1 MLNFKL
7 ALRTLFK
14 SPFVTVVAVVSL
26 ALGIGANT
34 AIFSLFHQ
42 LILRSLPVQEPA
54 RLVNLS
60 APGPKPGSQSCNQA
74 GDCDVVFSY
83 PMFRDLERVQ
93 ATFTGIAAHRLFGA
107 NLAYRGQTLS
117 GDGVFVSGSYFPVLG
132 MQPALGRLL
141 GPGDDRSI
149 GESPVAVLS
158 HGWWQSRFG
167 ADPNVLNETIIVNG
181 QSLTIVG
188 VAPRN
193 FTGTTLGSAPQVFV
207 PITLRGILQPGS
219 RPFDDRRTYWVYAF
233 ARLKPGVSLDQ
244 AKTAINVPY
253 KQIVND
259 VEAPLQKGMS
269 DQTMARFKAKG
280 IEMEEG
286 WRGQSSV
293 HGEAKT
299 PLLLLLGVTALVLII
314 ACANIANLL
323 LARAAGRASEMAI
336 RLSLG
341 ASRLQLVTQL
351 LVESCL
357 LAVLGGAAGLIVA
370 RWTLDFITSI
380 LPDDA
385 AATLPSSVDTTALLF
400 AAGLTLG
407 TGLLFGLF
415 PALHSTRPDLA
426 STLKG
431 QAGQPSGAKAA
442 QRFRTTLAT
451 AQIALSMTLLA
462 CAGLFTR
469 SLLNVSRVDLGIKVD
484 NVVTFG
490 ISPELN
496 GYRSE
501 RSRQLFARLEE
512 ELAALPGVTGVT
524 TALVPLLGGSSWGS
538 DVQVEGFQS
547 GPDIDSNSRFNE
559 VGAGYF
565 RTMGVPLIAGR
576 EFTPADI
583 VGSPKVT
590 IVNEAFAKKFNLGRD
605 AVGKRIGSG
614 RTGEALDIEI
624 VGLVQNAKYNE
635 VKREVPPL
643 FFRPYR
649 QDDSVGSMT
658 FYVRT
663 GVDSASFLVNIPKVV
678 ATLDPNL
685 PIENL
690 RTLEQQVQN
699 SVFLDRLMTTLS
711 AAFAVLATLLAA
723 VGLYGVLAYTVTQR
737 TREIGLRMALGAAPA
752 NVRLMV
758 LRQVAVMT
766 VVGGAIGLAVAVAA
780 GRGAESLLYQ
790 LKGWDPIVLTASA
803 IALALVALGAGLVP
817 AHRASRLDPMRALR
831 YE

>member
-1 MLNFKL
+1 MLNLKL
-7 ALRTLFK
+7 ALRSLFK
-14 SPFVTVVAVVSL
+14 SPFVTIVAVVSL

-60 APGPKPGSQSCNQA
+60 APGPKPGSQTCNQA

-93 ATFTGIAAHRLFGA
+93 ASFTGIAAHRLFGA

-117 GDGVFVSGSYFPVLG
+117 GEGVFVSGSYFPVLG

-167 ADPNVLNETIIVNG
+167 ADPNVLNDTIIVNG

-188 VAPRN
+188 VAPRD
-193 FTGTTLGSAPQVFV
+193 FTGTTLGSTPQVFV
-207 PITLRGILQPGS
+207 PITLRGLLQPGFKG
-219 RPFDDRRTYWVYAF
+219 FDERRNYWVYTF

-253 KQIVND
+253 RQIVND

-299 PLLLLLGVTALVLII
+299 PLLLLLGVTALVLVI

-323 LARAAGRASEMAI
+323 LARAAGRANEMAI

-341 ASRLQLVTQL
+341 ASRLQLISQL

-357 LAVLGGAAGLIVA
+357 LAILGGAAGMLVA

-385 AATLPSSVDTTALLF
+385 AATLPSSIDTTALLF

-407 TGLLFGLF
+407 TGVLFGLF

-431 QAGQPSGAKAA
+431 QAGQPSGAKSA

-496 GYRSE
+496 AYKSE

-524 TALVPLLGGSSWGS
+524 TALVPLLAGNNWGS
-538 DVQVEGFQS
+538 DVQVEGFPS
-547 GPDIDSNSRFNE
+547 GPGRRQQCTLQRGWRRLFPHH
-559 VGAGYF
+559 GCAAH
-565 RTMGVPLIAGR
+565 RRPGVHAGR
-576 EFTPADI
+576 CPRLAEGHDRQRGVRQEVQPRPRRRRQAH
-583 VGSPKVT
+583 
-590 IVNEAFAKKFNLGRD
+590 R
-605 AVGKRIGSG
+605 RRR

-624 VGLVQNAKYNE
+624 VGLVQNAKYSE

-649 QDDSVGSMT
+649 QDDERRHDDVLRAHRRRPVIVSGQHPEGRRQARSQPAGREPAHARAAGAEQRLPGST
-658 FYVRT
+658 
-663 GVDSASFLVNIPKVV
+663 D
-678 ATLDPNL
+678 D
-685 PIENL
+685 
-690 RTLEQQVQN
+690 
-699 SVFLDRLMTTLS
+699 D
-711 AAFAVLATLLAA
+711 A
-723 VGLYGVLAYTVTQR
+723 VGGVR
-737 TREIGLRMALGAAPA
+737 GA
-752 NVRLMV
+752 
-758 LRQVAVMT
+758 
-766 VVGGAIGLAVAVAA
+766 GDAA
-780 GRGAESLLYQ
+780 GGR
-790 LKGWDPIVLTASA
+790 
-803 IALALVALGAGLVP
+803 
-817 AHRASRLDPMRALR
+817 RALR
-831 YE
+831 RAGLHRDAAHARDRPAHGARRGARARACDGASPGGGDDAHRRHDRPGLSPSRRAAARRACSIKSRGGIRWCSRRRRLRWRSSRSAPASSLPTAPRGWIR